1 MLGRTLPAC
10 VSSHLWP
17 SCLSSP
23 KLCSCDSK
31 RHPMPA
37 DCKAS
42 KMALLL
48 WTKSLSKTK
57 GEMHHSKVYG
67 RGPSRHIHMRPC
79 ILHDTTLHCPCP
91 TSFNLHL
98 YITKPQPSS
107 KKMPLFLAP
116 FHMPHP
122 WETPKTYAQSQRKR
136 GSYVVRD
143 HTIGQPIFIIC
154 CTLALHI
161 YNY

>member
-1 MLGRTLPAC
+1 VSRHIPGHPAYHPIFALVIAKGTQC
-10 VSSHLWP
+10 RPTARPAKWP
-17 SCLSSP
+17 CFCGP
-23 KLCSCDSK
+23 
-31 RHPMPA
+31 
-37 DCKAS
+37 KAS
-42 KMALLL
+42 PRP
-48 WTKSLSKTK
+48 K
-57 GEMHHSKVYG
+57 GRCTIPRYG
-67 RGPSRHIHMRPC
+67 RGPSRHIHMT
-79 ILHDTTLHCPCP
+79 LHDTTLHCPCP
-91 TSFNLHL
+91 TSFNLQL

-107 KKMPLFLAP
+107 KKRPLFLAP

-122 WETPKTYAQSQRKR
+122 WDTPKTYAQSQRKR